1 MRKIYLKL
9 IAISLTLVLSV
20 SVMAMS
26 SYAWLVLS
34 GSPAVSGIQVVIG
47 GGNTIL
53 VAPDVTKEVD
63 GTIYHY
69 PGPFTDNMNFS
80 RYTTYA
86 YLKDLAGLTPVSTAD
101 GVNWFIPEYYDY
113 SDQEVRQ
120 GKALSGTLKDFKDF
134 YQDIEL
140 EYANIQAGNKTLSER
155 GSYIYLDFWVVSPG
169 DDFTLRLSTG
179 TDTGS
184 FVVDLMQ
191 PEHNE
196 TLEGT
201 SKFVLTYPDHVGSTA
216 IRLGFLANPYR
227 LTDDSMLHYQ
237 NSPYVDKRYTSLR
250 GLYAEPDSGNAQLD
264 GNRFTIYEPNA
275 DVHPYGNAAQG
286 SYVRTMPVGV
296 VRGEVQP
303 ISVYDR
309 LVVQSANSWLTLP
322 EKTSS
327 ELEQRF
333 QAAILMKDTEN
344 MSPEEI
350 SDFFYEEYLQ
360 WQIAPY
366 VTKGQFL
373 KNTVPL
379 ADYGS
384 VLSAVEY
391 DAQQKSGA
399 TEDVYIIKLERNVPQ
414 RIRMFIW
421 IEGQDVDCVNQVAM
435 SNFAISLELAGGND
449 ELE

>member
-9 IAISLTLVLSV
+9 IAISLTLILSV

-34 GSPAVSGIQVVIG
+34 GNPAVSGIQVVIG

-53 VAPDVTKEVD
+53 IAPDVTKEVD

-86 YLKDLAGLTPVSTAD
+86 YLKNLAGLNPVSTAD
-101 GVNWFIPEYYDY
+101 GVNWFIPQYYDF
-113 SDQEVRQ
+113 SDAEVRQ
-120 GKALSGTLKDFKDF
+120 GKALSGMLKDFSEF

-140 EYANIQAGNKTLSER
+140 EYANIPAENKELSEE
-155 GSYIYLDFWVVSPG
+155 GSYVYLDFWVVSPG

-184 FVVDLMQ
+184 FVLDLMQ
-191 PEHNE
+191 PERNE
-196 TLEGT
+196 TLEGF
-201 SKFVLTYPDHVGSTA
+201 SKYVLTYPEHVGSSA

-250 GLYAEPDSGNAQLD
+250 GLYAEPNSGSAQLD

-275 DVHPYGNAAQG
+275 DVHPYGNAADG
-286 SYVRTMPVGV
+286 SYVRTMPIGLVDGV
-296 VRGEVQP
+296 VQP
-303 ISVYDR
+303 VSVYDR
-309 LVVQSANSWLTLP
+309 LTVQSASRWLTLP
-322 EKTSS
+322 ENTAS
-327 ELEQRF
+327 EVEQRF

-344 MSPEEI
+344 MSMKEI
-350 SDFFYEEYLQ
+350 SDFFYGEYLQ

-366 VTKGQFL
+366 VTKGQFV
-373 KNTVPL
+373 KNTAPL
-379 ADYGS
+379 AGYGS
-384 VLSAVEY
+384 GLSVAEY
-391 DAQQKSGA
+391 EAQPKGGA

-421 IEGQDVDCVNQVAM
+421 IEGQDVDCLNAVAA
-435 SNFAISLELAGGND
+435 SSFAINLELAGGND
-449 ELE
+449 EVK